1 MALNLDS
8 LKNLSTFPPSAPEKT
23 GTLWVSELSK
33 ESDAHDT
40 GTKMAPVSIS
50 PVEKTSAMRPRLSLI
65 KLKQASSG
73 DTTEVIAE
81 PEAPLSDD
89 LSVAEIEKWF
99 TSSIAKPEE
108 VVAVEEANQEEIST
122 VPETVTVLQE
132 IENVPSIQKEDSLES
147 QSIVI
152 DNGEND
158 IHEAQEV
165 VAEPKELF
173 PNFRIA
179 NTVQLDD
186 DLLDF
191 QDIITSDTLEASG
204 EVSNAEPVNV
214 IPEVPVLVIEESVV
228 KDEQEI
234 VVQSAIEED
243 AAWEDTIPAEVAHTE
258 TIDVTPEYVAE
269 VKTELSEGRRAGFR
283 FLMQKKTKIIAGLT
297 IVFSLSFIAM
307 ISGWLFQGD
316 VSTTGKTNVQ
326 ETNNVQKTNNV
337 PPLVDTTA
345 TGSQELPGAEPA
357 NYEVGRDY
365 SVTKNTKK
373 NVRSKAVITTLS
385 GSETPTP

>member
-1 MALNLDS
+1 M
-8 LKNLSTFPPSAPEKT
+8 
-23 GTLWVSELSK
+23 
-33 ESDAHDT
+33 
-40 GTKMAPVSIS
+40 
-50 PVEKTSAMRPRLSLI
+50 
-65 KLKQASSG
+65 
-73 DTTEVIAE
+73 
-81 PEAPLSDD
+81 
-89 LSVAEIEKWF
+89 
-99 TSSIAKPEE
+99 
-108 VVAVEEANQEEIST
+108 VAVEEANQEEIST

-243 AAWEDTIPAEVAHTE
+243 AA
-258 TIDVTPEYVAE
+258 
-269 VKTELSEGRRAGFR
+269 
-283 FLMQKKTKIIAGLT
+283 
-297 IVFSLSFIAM
+297 
-307 ISGWLFQGD
+307 
-316 VSTTGKTNVQ
+316 
-326 ETNNVQKTNNV
+326 
-337 PPLVDTTA
+337 
-345 TGSQELPGAEPA
+345 
-357 NYEVGRDY
+357 
-365 SVTKNTKK
+365 
-373 NVRSKAVITTLS
+373 
-385 GSETPTP
+385 